1 MKIKGLHSAGYLAQI
16 DRSTKR
22 NASDIGEYSFGDAM
36 SEQIDGRE
44 SAPQEEKETV
54 EEQEGLADMASYQS
68 MISSRAY
75 YAVDKASD
83 GAASE
88 CEVKHIS
95 YENADYAKIST
106 EKGVVYKAQVFF
118 KSNQVYVE
126 QKKEDGTVTGYL
138 VDRNKIPKETSS
150 AIEKIALE
158 AWEQERAGE
167 ETDTDT
173 DEKFKQALE
182 KFYAYA
188 EDRVKHGPPKFAI
201 GASELS
207 VEEWDRLIQS
217 VDRDIDTARQ
227 ELRERVERETEKAEK
242 EAVQA
247 LIEKRKEQL
256 EKPYSQILNRGNSP
270 AMEYNGVTF
279 HYDEEGAL
287 CLGDTGSREDCIIV
301 YLEDGGTLKVNRDN
315 IGDLSKAISMFS
327 PEDINRIL
335 RAISEDAKCREKLK
349 EIEDAALKAA
359 EEIGGRVS

>member
-1 MKIKGLHSAGYLAQI
+1 MKIKGLHSADYLAQI

-36 SEQIDGRE
+36 SEQIGGQE
-44 SAPQEEKETV
+44 STPQEEKETV
-54 EEQEGLADMASYQS
+54 GDQEGLADMASYQS
-68 MISSRAY
+68 MISFRAY
-75 YAVDKASD
+75 YAVDKASN

-88 CEVKHIS
+88 CEVKYIS

-118 KSNQVYVE
+118 ESNQVYVE

-138 VDRNKIPKETSS
+138 VDRNKISKETSS
-150 AIEKIALE
+150 AIEEIALE

-173 DEKFKQALE
+173 EFKQELE

-188 EDRVKHGPPKFAI
+188 EDRVKNGPPKFAI

-217 VDRDIDTARQ
+217 VDRDIDAARQ
-227 ELRERVERETEKAEK
+227 ELRERVEREAEKAEQ
-242 EAVQA
+242 EAVRA

-301 YLEDGGTLKVNRDN
+301 YLEDGGTLKVNRDS
-315 IGDLSKAISMFS
+315 IGDLSKAVSMFS

-349 EIEDAALKAA
+349 EIEDTALKAA